1 MTTTASLYR
10 GRLQSAM
17 NQPMAST
24 GHCLM
29 RDAMTDLLL
38 NERELRFQLYEM
50 LDTEALLHRPRYA
63 EHDRSVFDASLTTA
77 RQIAGELFAPHNH
90 KGDTHE
96 PTFDGERVHMI
107 AETKAAWDA
116 FAKAGFLA
124 AHHDF
129 ADGGLQLPEVV
140 LRACMAYFNAAN
152 IATVAYPFLS
162 IGATNLI
169 KAFAE
174 PGLRKRFLAP
184 MLDGR
189 FSGTMALTEPGQGSA
204 LGDLRTLARPA
215 EDGAYRI
222 FGQKMFISGGDH
234 ELTENIVHMV
244 LARIEGAPAGTK
256 GISLFLVP
264 KFLVDANGS
273 LGARND
279 VALAGLLHKMG
290 YRNTTSTV
298 LSFGERDG
306 AVGYL
311 VGEAHH
317 GLGYMFQM
325 MNEARI
331 GVGLGAGSLAYQSY
345 IHALD
350 YARQRPQGRLP
361 DNKNPTAPQVRIIEH
376 ADVRRMLLQQKVYA
390 EGSLTLCL
398 YASSLVED
406 AHTAATPLERRN
418 AAELLDVLTPVV
430 KSWPSRYG
438 LLACE
443 IGIQVLGGAG
453 YTREY
458 PLEQY
463 YRDNRLN
470 PIHEGTEGIQG
481 IDLLG
486 RKLGPRG
493 GDGYRLLVAEVLAS
507 LLVASKDSRCAPLAA
522 LVADALGILEQVT
535 ASLQAQVAVDAKL
548 GLANA
553 TPYLDIFGRVVVG
566 WLWLRQAMVASAALS
581 LETSGSEAD
590 FYQGKLQAAHY
601 YMTWEL
607 TALAAQARLL
617 TEQNHVAY
625 YMQDQW
631 F

>member
-1 MTTTASLYR
+1 
-10 GRLQSAM
+10 
-17 NQPMAST
+17 
-24 GHCLM
+24 
-29 RDAMTDLLL
+29 MTDLLL
-38 NERELRFQLYEM
+38 NERELRFQLYEL
-50 LDTEALLHRPRYA
+50 LDTEALLQRPRYA
-63 EHDRSVFDASLTTA
+63 EHDRGVFDASLTTA
-77 RQIAGELFAPHNH
+77 RQIAAELFAPHNQ
-90 KGDTHE
+90 KGDANE

-107 AETKAAWDA
+107 AETKVAWDA
-116 FAKAGFLA
+116 FAQAGFLA

-129 ADGGLQLPEVV
+129 ADGGLQLPEVI

-152 IATVAYPFLS
+152 ISTVAYSFLS
-162 IGATNLI
+162 IGATNLLR
-169 KAFAE
+169 AFASPPLLE
-174 PGLRKRFLAP
+174 RFLAP

-215 EDGAYRI
+215 ENGTYRI

-264 KFLVDANGS
+264 KFLVNADGS
-273 LGARND
+273 VGARND

-298 LSFGERDG
+298 LSFGEHDG

-311 VGEAHH
+311 VGEEHQ
-317 GLGYMFQM
+317 GLSYMFQM

-331 GVGLGAGSLAYQSY
+331 GVGLGAASLAYQSY

-350 YARQRPQGRLP
+350 YARQRPQGRWP
-361 DNKNPTAPQVRIIEH
+361 GNKNPAAPQVRIVEH

-390 EGSLTLCL
+390 EGSLALCL

-406 AHTAATPLERRN
+406 AHTATTALARN
-418 AAELLDVLTPVV
+418 NAGELLDLLTPVV
-430 KSWPSRYG
+430 KTYPSRYG
-438 LLACE
+438 LLASE
-443 IGIQVLGGAG
+443 IGVQVLGGAG

-470 PIHEGTEGIQG
+470 PIHEGTEGIQA

-493 GDGYRLLVAEVLAS
+493 GDGYRLFTAEVLAT
-507 LLVASKDSRCAPLAA
+507 LLTANSDPHCAPLAA
-522 LVADALGILEQVT
+522 LLADALRVLEQVT
-535 ASLQAQVAVDAKL
+535 ASLQAQVTADANL
-548 GLANA
+548 GMANA
-553 TPYLDIFGRVVVG
+553 TPYLDLFGRVVVG
-566 WLWLRQAMVASAALS
+566 WIWLRQALLASRALG
-581 LETSGSEAD
+581 SGAGDSDAD

-607 TALAAQARLL
+607 ASLESQGRLL
-617 TEQNHVAY
+617 TEANHVAY
-625 YMQDQW
+625 YMQDRW

>member
-1 MTTTASLYR
+1 
-10 GRLQSAM
+10 
-17 NQPMAST
+17 
-24 GHCLM
+24 
-29 RDAMTDLLL
+29 MTDLLL
-38 NERELRFQLYEM
+38 DERELRFQLYEL
-50 LDTEALLHRPRYA
+50 LDTEALLQRPRYS
-63 EHDRSVFDASLTTA
+63 EHDRGVFDATLTTA
-77 RQIAGELFAPHNH
+77 RQIAAELFAPHNH
-90 KGDTHE
+90 KGDANE
-96 PTFDGERVHMI
+96 PTFDGERIHMI
-107 AETKAAWDA
+107 AETKAAWDG
-116 FAKAGFLA
+116 FADAGFLA

-129 ADGGLQLPEVV
+129 SDGGLQLPEVV

-152 IATVAYPFLS
+152 IATVAYSFLS
-162 IGATNLI
+162 IGATNLV
-169 KAFAE
+169 KAFADTT
-174 PGLRKRFLAP
+174 LRERFLPP

-215 EDGAYRI
+215 NDGTYRI

-234 ELTENIVHMV
+234 ELTDNIVHMV

-264 KFLVDANGS
+264 KFLVNADGS

-298 LSFGERDG
+298 LAFGEHDG

-311 VGEAHH
+311 VGEAHQ
-317 GLGYMFQM
+317 GLSYMFQM
-325 MNEARI
+325 MNEARV
-331 GVGLGAGSLAYQSY
+331 GVGLGAASLAYQSY

-361 DNKNPTAPQVRIIEH
+361 DNKSPLAPQVRIIEH

-390 EGSLTLCL
+390 EGSLALCL

-406 AHTAATPLERRN
+406 AHTASAPLERRN

-430 KSWPSRYG
+430 KTWPSRYG

-443 IGIQVLGGAG
+443 IGVQILGGAG

-470 PIHEGTEGIQG
+470 PIHEGTEGIQA

-486 RKLGPRG
+486 RKLGSRG
-493 GDGYRLLVAEVLAS
+493 GDGYRLFVAEVLAT
-507 LLVASKDSRCAPLAA
+507 LLVASKDTRCAPLAA
-522 LVADALGILEQVT
+522 RLADALGILEQVT
-535 ASLQAQVAVDAKL
+535 VSLQAQVADNANL

-553 TPYLDIFGRVVVG
+553 TPYLDIFGRVVMG
-566 WLWLRQAMVASAALS
+566 WIWLRQALLGSSALDA
-581 LETSGSEAD
+581 EVTGSEAD

-601 YMTWEL
+601 FMTWEMASL
-607 TALAAQARLL
+607 ESQARLL
-617 TEQNHVAY
+617 MDANHIAY
-625 YMQDQW
+625 YMQDRW

>member
-1 MTTTASLYR
+1 
-10 GRLQSAM
+10 
-17 NQPMAST
+17 
-24 GHCLM
+24 
-29 RDAMTDLLL
+29 MTDLLL
-38 NERELRFQLYEM
+38 NERELRFQLYEL
-50 LDTEALLHRPRYA
+50 LDTEALLQRPRYA
-63 EHDRSVFDASLTTA
+63 EHDRGVFDASLTTA
-77 RQIAGELFAPHNH
+77 RQVAAEFFAPHNA
-90 KGDTHE
+90 KGDANE

-107 AETKAAWDA
+107 PETKAAWDA
-116 FAKAGFLA
+116 FAAAGFLA
-124 AHHDF
+124 AQHDF

-152 IATVAYPFLS
+152 IASVAYPFLS
-162 IGATNLI
+162 IGAANLV
-169 KAFAE
+169 KAFADVK
-174 PGLRKRFLAP
+174 LRERFLPP
-184 MLDGR
+184 MLEGR

-215 EDGAYRI
+215 DDGTYRI

-264 KFLVDANGS
+264 KFLVNADGS
-273 LGARND
+273 VGLRND

-298 LSFGERDG
+298 LGFGERDG

-311 VGEAHH
+311 VGEAHQ
-317 GLGYMFQM
+317 GLSYMFQM

-331 GVGLGAGSLAYQSY
+331 GVGLGAASLAYQSY

-350 YARQRPQGRLP
+350 YARQRPQGRHP
-361 DNKNPTAPQVRIIEH
+361 NNKNPLTPQARIVEH

-390 EGSLTLCL
+390 EGSLALCL

-406 AHTAATPLERRN
+406 AHTATTELERRN
-418 AAELLDVLTPVV
+418 AAELLDMLTPVV
-430 KSWPSRYG
+430 KTWSSRYG
-438 LLACE
+438 LLASE

-470 PIHEGTEGIQG
+470 PIHEGTEGIQA

-486 RKLGPRG
+486 RKLGSRG
-493 GDGYRLLVAEVLAS
+493 GDGYRLFVAEVLAT
-507 LLVASKDSRCAPLAA
+507 LLVANNDIHCAPLAA
-522 LVADALGILEQVT
+522 LLADALGILEQVT
-535 ASLQAQVAVDAKL
+535 TSLQEQVAADATL

-553 TPYLDIFGRVVVG
+553 TPYLDLFGRVVVG
-566 WLWLRQAMVASAALS
+566 WLWLRQALLASRTLS
-581 LETSGSEAD
+581 ATQGSETD

-601 YMTWEL
+601 FMTWEL
-607 TALAAQARLL
+607 ASLESQARLL
-617 TEQNHVAY
+617 TDANHIAY
-625 YMQDQW
+625 YMRDSW